1 MDKKIQTIDTYNKSA
16 QALEKKFDDLGARI
30 FDIEEV
36 FKLLDKVNNKVVE
49 IGCGNG
55 RDAEEIIK
63 RTNDYVGIDIS
74 TELIKL
80 AQKKVPKGKF
90 LVADVTSFEFPEK
103 IDIVFAFASL
113 IHVNKEDL
121 INVLDKIHKSL
132 NSKGILRMS
141 MKYSDE
147 YKEVTKEDEFGVRT
161 YYHYSKNDIKELAYK
176 FHLVKNDENDLRGQ
190 KWIEI
195 L

>member
-121 INVLDKIHKSL
+121 INVLDKIHKSF
-132 NSKGILRMS
+132 NSKI
-141 MKYSDE
+141 
-147 YKEVTKEDEFGVRT
+147 
-161 YYHYSKNDIKELAYK
+161 
-176 FHLVKNDENDLRGQ
+176 
-190 KWIEI
+190 
-195 L
+195 